1 MMDNKIVSAVIWDLG
16 GVLIDWNPEY
26 LYSRIFRS
34 EYAMKY
40 FLTKICTPD
49 WNEEQDGGRSF
60 QEGTELLIRQFPE
73 YTKEIQAFY
82 GRWREMLGGEI
93 RTSVLILDNMK
104 RNGNIPLYA
113 LTNWS
118 AESFPI
124 ALELYDFLHWFD
136 GILVSGAEGIKK
148 PDPAIYELI
157 LTRYQLDRSTVLFI
171 DDNLRNIKAARASGI
186 ESIHY
191 TDTESLMQ
199 SLIEYGVV
207 VP

>member
-1 MMDNKIVSAVIWDLG
+1 MDNKIVSAVIWDLG

-26 LYSRIFRS
+26 LYSRVFRS
-34 EYAMKY
+34 RYAIKY
-40 FLTKICTPD
+40 FLDNICTSD

-60 QEGTELLIRQFPE
+60 QEGTELLISRFPE
-73 YTKEIQAFY
+73 YTPEIQAFY

-93 RTSVLILDNMK
+93 RTSVEILDKMK
-104 RNGNIPLYA
+104 RNGNMPLYA

-124 ALELYDFLHWFD
+124 ALELYEFLHWFD

-157 LTRYQLDRSTVLFI
+157 LDRYQLDRSAVLFI
-171 DDNLRNIKAARASGI
+171 DDNIRNINAARASGI
-186 ESIHY
+186 ESVHY
-191 TDTESLMQ
+191 TDAESLKQ
-199 SLIEYGVV
+199 SLIEYGVIL
-207 VP
+207 P

>member
-1 MMDNKIVSAVIWDLG
+1 MDNKIVATVIWDLG

-40 FLTKICTPD
+40 FLTNICTSD

-60 QEGTELLIRQFPE
+60 QDGTELLINQFPE
-73 YTKEIQAFY
+73 YTQEIRAFY
-82 GRWREMLGGEI
+82 GRWQEMLGGEI
-93 RTSVLILDNMK
+93 RTSVEILDNMK
-104 RNGNIPLYA
+104 RYGNISLYA

-124 ALELYDFLHWFD
+124 ALQLYDFLHWFN

-148 PDPAIYELI
+148 PDPEIYELI

-191 TDTESLMQ
+191 TDSESLMR
-199 SLIEYGVV
+199 SLIEYGVILT
-207 VP
+207 

>member
-1 MMDNKIVSAVIWDLG
+1 MDNKIVATVIWDLG
-16 GVLIDWNPEY
+16 GVLIAWNPEY

-40 FLTKICTPD
+40 FLTNICTSD

-60 QEGTELLIRQFPE
+60 QDGTELLINQFPE
-73 YTKEIQAFY
+73 YTQEIRAFY
-82 GRWREMLGGEI
+82 GRWQEMLGGEI
-93 RTSVLILDNMK
+93 RTSVEILDNMK
-104 RNGNIPLYA
+104 RYGNISLYA

-124 ALELYDFLHWFD
+124 ALQLYDFLHWFN

-148 PDPAIYELI
+148 PDPEIYELI

-191 TDTESLMQ
+191 TDSESLMR
-199 SLIEYGVV
+199 SLIEYGVILT
-207 VP
+207 